1 MNLAA
6 DVIVPDWPLP
16 NGVRALITT
25 RRGGVSRGA
34 YASLNLG
41 SHVGDDPLAV
51 DENRRL
57 VGALL
62 PAEPLWLN
70 QVHGTRV
77 FTIDEEADDRDTDDP
92 MPRAADRTP
101 PTADAATTQLI
112 ARPCAVMVAD
122 CLPILFCDEGGSR
135 VAAAHAGWRGLAAG
149 VIERTVEAMQ
159 VAPASVM
166 ACFGPAIGAT
176 AFEVGQDVVDA
187 FNALGPDSQRAFRS
201 IPDRAG
207 KYLADICE
215 LARQRL
221 SAAGVEQ
228 VYGGGL
234 CTLSSPDRFFSYR
247 RDGRTGRM
255 AAIVWRE

>member
-1 MNLAA
+1 M
-6 DVIVPDWPLP
+6 V
-16 NGVRALITT
+16 TT

-41 SHVGDDPLAV
+41 LQVGDDPLAV
-51 DENRRL
+51 SENRRR

-62 PAEPLWLN
+62 PGEPLWLN
-70 QVHGTRV
+70 QVHGTCV
-77 FTIDEEADDRDTDDP
+77 LLIGQDAFPA
-92 MPRAADRTP
+92 TP
-101 PTADAATTQLI
+101 PTADAATTRLI

-122 CLPILFCDEGGSR
+122 CLPILFCDEGGAC

-159 VAPASVM
+159 VAPGKVM
-166 ACFGPAIGAT
+166 AYLGPAIGAT
-176 AFEVGQDVVDA
+176 AFEVGQDVVDT
-187 FNALGPDSQRAFRS
+187 FTTLGPDSRHAFRS
-201 IPDRAG
+201 IPDRCG
-207 KYLADICE
+207 KYLADIDE

-221 SAAGVEQ
+221 AAAGVEQ

-234 CTLSSPDRFFSYR
+234 CTVSSPDRLFSYR

-255 AAIVWRE
+255 AAIIWRE